1 MELRELRGDDMFS
14 MLSIIGKL
22 DIKDDLVELFEKQ
35 QEKDSKLLGHLSKK
49 PTKAEK
55 EKQEKALEKALEKR
69 GMQMIAGLIQTILAN
84 INKAKLDIN
93 TFLADLTNT
102 SIQEIQELNF
112 VDYTQLLVKFFK
124 KPELKDFLT
133 SISSILGSGNTL

>member
-35 QEKDSKLLGHLSKK
+35 QEKDSHLLGHLSKK
-49 PTKAEK
+49 PTKTEK
-55 EKQEKALEKALEKR
+55 EKQEKALEKR

-102 SIQEIQELNF
+102 SIQEIQKLNF
-112 VDYTQLLVKFFK
+112 VDYTQLLVEFFK

-133 SISSILGSGNTL
+133 SISSILGSGSTL

>member
-35 QEKDSKLLGHLSKK
+35 QDKDSKMLGHLSKK
-49 PTKAEK
+49 PTKVEK
-55 EKQEKALEKALEKR
+55 EKQEKSLEKR

-102 SIQEIQELNF
+102 SIQEIQGLNF

>member
-35 QEKDSKLLGHLSKK
+35 QDKDSQLLGHLSKK

-55 EKQEKALEKALEKR
+55 EKQDKMLEKR

-102 SIQEIQELNF
+102 SIQEIQGLNF
-112 VDYTQLLVKFFK
+112 VDYTQLIVKFFK

>member
-22 DIKDDLVELFEKQ
+22 DIKDDLLELFEKQ
-35 QEKDSKLLGHLSKK
+35 QDKDSQMLGHLSKK

-55 EKQEKALEKALEKR
+55 EKQDKMLEKR

-84 INKAKLDIN
+84 INKAKSDIN

-112 VDYTQLLVKFFK
+112 VDYTQLIVKFFK

-133 SISSILGSGNTL
+133 SISSILSSGNTL

>member
-35 QEKDSKLLGHLSKK
+35 QDKDRQLLDQLPKK

-55 EKQEKALEKALEKR
+55 EKQEKMLEKR

-112 VDYTQLLVKFFK
+112 VDYTQLLMKFFK

>member
-35 QEKDSKLLGHLSKK
+35 QEKDSHLLGHLSKK

-55 EKQEKALEKALEKR
+55 EKQEKNVACK
-69 GMQMIAGLIQTILAN
+69 
-84 INKAKLDIN
+84 
-93 TFLADLTNT
+93 
-102 SIQEIQELNF
+102 
-112 VDYTQLLVKFFK
+112 
-124 KPELKDFLT
+124 
-133 SISSILGSGNTL
+133 

>member
-35 QEKDSKLLGHLSKK
+35 QDKDSQMLGHLSKK

-55 EKQEKALEKALEKR
+55 EKQDKMLEKR

-84 INKAKLDIN
+84 INKAKSDIN

-112 VDYTQLLVKFFK
+112 VDYTQLIVKFFK

-133 SISSILGSGNTL
+133 SISSILSSGNTL

>member
-1 MELRELRGDDMFS
+1 MRELRGDDMFS

-35 QEKDSKLLGHLSKK
+35 QEKDGKMLGHLSKK

-55 EKQEKALEKALEKR
+55 EKQEKMLEKR

-102 SIQEIQELNF
+102 SIQEIQGLNF

>member
-49 PTKAEK
+49 QTKAEK
-55 EKQEKALEKALEKR
+55 EKQEKALEKR

-133 SISSILGSGNTL
+133 SISSILSSGNTL

>member
-35 QEKDSKLLGHLSKK
+35 QDKDSQLLGHLSKK

-55 EKQEKALEKALEKR
+55 EKQEKMLEKR

-102 SIQEIQELNF
+102 SIQEIQGLNF

>member
-35 QEKDSKLLGHLSKK
+35 QDKDSQLLGHLSKK

-55 EKQEKALEKALEKR
+55 EKQEKMLEKR

-84 INKAKLDIN
+84 INKAKSDIN
-93 TFLADLTNT
+93 IFLADLTNT
-102 SIQEIQELNF
+102 SIQEIQGLNF

-133 SISSILGSGNTL
+133 SITSIVGSGNTL

>member
-1 MELRELRGDDMFS
+1 MEMRELRGDDMFS

-22 DIKDDLVELFEKQ
+22 DINDDLVELFEKQ
-35 QEKDSKLLGHLSKK
+35 QEKDGKMLGHLSKK

-55 EKQEKALEKALEKR
+55 EKQERMLEKR

-133 SISSILGSGNTL
+133 SISSILSSDNTL

>member
-35 QEKDSKLLGHLSKK
+35 QDKDRQLLDHLSKK

-55 EKQEKALEKALEKR
+55 EKQEKMLEKR

-112 VDYTQLLVKFFK
+112 VDYTQLLMKFFK

>member
-1 MELRELRGDDMFS
+1 MEMRELRGDDMFS

-35 QEKDSKLLGHLSKK
+35 QEKDGKMLGHLSKK

-55 EKQEKALEKALEKR
+55 EKQEKMLEKR

-93 TFLADLTNT
+93 TFLADITNT
-102 SIQEIQELNF
+102 SIQEIQGLNF

>member
-49 PTKAEK
+49 LTKAEK
-55 EKQEKALEKALEKR
+55 EKQEKALEKR

-112 VDYTQLLVKFFK
+112 VDYTQLIVKFFK

-133 SISSILGSGNTL
+133 SISSILSSGNTL

>member
-35 QEKDSKLLGHLSKK
+35 QEKDGKMLGHLSKK

-55 EKQEKALEKALEKR
+55 EKQEKALEKR

-84 INKAKLDIN
+84 INKAKSDIN
-93 TFLADLTNT
+93 IFLADLTNT

-133 SISSILGSGNTL
+133 SISSILSSGNTL

>member
-1 MELRELRGDDMFS
+1 MEMRELRGDDMFS

-35 QEKDSKLLGHLSKK
+35 QDKDSQLLGHLPKK

-55 EKQEKALEKALEKR
+55 EKQEKALEKR

-102 SIQEIQELNF
+102 SIQEIQGLNF
-112 VDYTQLLVKFFK
+112 VDYTQLLVRFFK

>member
-35 QEKDSKLLGHLSKK
+35 QDKDSQMLGHLSKK

-55 EKQEKALEKALEKR
+55 EKQDKMLEKR

-84 INKAKLDIN
+84 INKAKSDIN
-93 TFLADLTNT
+93 TFLADLTNI

-112 VDYTQLLVKFFK
+112 VDYTQLIVKFFK

-133 SISSILGSGNTL
+133 SISSILSSGNTL

>member
-1 MELRELRGDDMFS
+1 MEMRELRGDDMFS

-35 QEKDSKLLGHLSKK
+35 QEKDGKMLGHLSKK

-55 EKQEKALEKALEKR
+55 EKQERMLEKR

>member
-35 QEKDSKLLGHLSKK
+35 QDKDSQLLGHLSKK

-55 EKQEKALEKALEKR
+55 EKQDKMLEKR
-69 GMQMIAGLIQTILAN
+69 GMQMIAGLVQTILAN
-84 INKAKLDIN
+84 INKAKSDIN

-102 SIQEIQELNF
+102 SIQEIQGLNF
-112 VDYTQLLVKFFK
+112 VDYTQLIVKFFK

-133 SISSILGSGNTL
+133 SISSILSSGNTL

>member
-35 QEKDSKLLGHLSKK
+35 QDKDGKMLGHLSKK

-55 EKQEKALEKALEKR
+55 ERQEKMLEKR

-102 SIQEIQELNF
+102 SIQEIQGLNF

>member
-1 MELRELRGDDMFS
+1 MRELRGDDMFS

-35 QEKDSKLLGHLSKK
+35 QEKDGKMLGHLSKK

-55 EKQEKALEKALEKR
+55 EKQERMLEKR

-133 SISSILGSGNTL
+133 SISSILSSDNTL

>member
-1 MELRELRGDDMFS
+1 MEMRELRGDDMFS

-35 QEKDSKLLGHLSKK
+35 QEKDGKMLGHLSKK

-55 EKQEKALEKALEKR
+55 EKQEKMLEKR

-102 SIQEIQELNF
+102 SIQEIQGLNF

>member
-22 DIKDDLVELFEKQ
+22 DIKDDLLELFEKQ
-35 QEKDSKLLGHLSKK
+35 QEKDSKLLGHLSKE

-55 EKQEKALEKALEKR
+55 EKQEKALEKR

-112 VDYTQLLVKFFK
+112 VDYTQLLVRFFK

>member
-1 MELRELRGDDMFS
+1 MRELRGDDMFS

-35 QEKDSKLLGHLSKK
+35 QEKDGKMLGHLSKK

-55 EKQEKALEKALEKR
+55 EKQEKMLEKR

-84 INKAKLDIN
+84 INKAKSDIN

-102 SIQEIQELNF
+102 SIQEIQGLNF
-112 VDYTQLLVKFFK
+112 VDYTQLLVQFFK

>member
-35 QEKDSKLLGHLSKK
+35 QDKDSQMLGHLSKK

-55 EKQEKALEKALEKR
+55 EKQDKMLEKR

-102 SIQEIQELNF
+102 SIQEIQGLNF

>member
-1 MELRELRGDDMFS
+1 
-14 MLSIIGKL
+14 
-22 DIKDDLVELFEKQ
+22 
-35 QEKDSKLLGHLSKK
+35 
-49 PTKAEK
+49 
-55 EKQEKALEKALEKR
+55 
-69 GMQMIAGLIQTILAN
+69 MIAGLIQTILAN

-102 SIQEIQELNF
+102 SIQEIQKLNF
-112 VDYTQLLVKFFK
+112 VDYTQLLVEFFK

>member
-35 QEKDSKLLGHLSKK
+35 QDKDSQMLGHLSKK

-55 EKQEKALEKALEKR
+55 EKQDKMLEKR

>member
-35 QEKDSKLLGHLSKK
+35 QEKDSHLLGHLSKK

-55 EKQEKALEKALEKR
+55 EKQEEALEKR

-133 SISSILGSGNTL
+133 SISSILSSGNTL

>member
-35 QEKDSKLLGHLSKK
+35 QDKDSQLLGHLAKK

-55 EKQEKALEKALEKR
+55 EKQERMLEKR

-102 SIQEIQELNF
+102 SIQEIQGLNF

>member
-1 MELRELRGDDMFS
+1 MEMRELRGDDMFS

-35 QEKDSKLLGHLSKK
+35 QEKDGKMLGHLSKK

-55 EKQEKALEKALEKR
+55 EKQERMLEKR

-102 SIQEIQELNF
+102 SIQEIQGLNF

>member
-55 EKQEKALEKALEKR
+55 EKQEKALEKR
-69 GMQMIAGLIQTILAN
+69 GMQMIAGLIQTIL
-84 INKAKLDIN
+84 KH
-93 TFLADLTNT
+93 
-102 SIQEIQELNF
+102 
-112 VDYTQLLVKFFK
+112 
-124 KPELKDFLT
+124 
-133 SISSILGSGNTL
+133 

>member
-1 MELRELRGDDMFS
+1 MEMRELRGDDMFS

-22 DIKDDLVELFEKQ
+22 DIKDELVELFEKQ
-35 QEKDSKLLGHLSKK
+35 QEKDGKMLGHLAKK

-55 EKQEKALEKALEKR
+55 EKQERMLEKR

-102 SIQEIQELNF
+102 SIQEIQGLNF

>member
-1 MELRELRGDDMFS
+1 MEMRELRGDDMFS

-35 QEKDSKLLGHLSKK
+35 QEKDGKMLGHLSKK

-55 EKQEKALEKALEKR
+55 EKQEKMLEKR

>member
-35 QEKDSKLLGHLSKK
+35 QEKDGKMLGHLSKK

-55 EKQEKALEKALEKR
+55 EKQEKMLEKR

-84 INKAKLDIN
+84 INKAKSDIN

-102 SIQEIQELNF
+102 SIQEIQGLNF

>member
-35 QEKDSKLLGHLSKK
+35 QEKDGKMLGHLSKK

-55 EKQEKALEKALEKR
+55 EKQDKMLEKR

-84 INKAKLDIN
+84 INKAKSDIN

>member
-35 QEKDSKLLGHLSKK
+35 QEKDTQLLGHLSKK

-55 EKQEKALEKALEKR
+55 EKQEKMLEKR

-84 INKAKLDIN
+84 INKAKSDIN

-102 SIQEIQELNF
+102 SIQEIQGLNF

-133 SISSILGSGNTL
+133 SISSILSSGNTL

>member
-1 MELRELRGDDMFS
+1 MEMRELRGDDMFS

-35 QEKDSKLLGHLSKK
+35 QEKDGKMLGHLSKK

-55 EKQEKALEKALEKR
+55 EKQEKMLEKR

-102 SIQEIQELNF
+102 SIQEIQKLNF
-112 VDYTQLLVKFFK
+112 VDYTQLLVEFFK